1 MNFLKQ
7 ILATIIG
14 VVVSGLF
21 LFFGFIF
28 MIGVIVQQSSD
39 DSSKIAPANSVLLVT
54 LDYSIVEKSELN
66 PLGDL
71 DLPIYGSG
79 KTIGLNDILSRI
91 EAAKTDNNIKGI
103 YLNLSSVG
111 IGYASLEAIRDALIS
126 FKEANKFVVAY
137 GDVYSQK
144 AYYLASAADRV
155 YLNPEGS
162 LDFRGI
168 SSSVVFMKE
177 ALDKLGVD
185 MQVIKVGT
193 YKSAVEPFILN
204 SMSDANREQVSSYIN
219 SIYNSFLADISQDRN
234 IATPELR
241 NIADNY
247 LVQNA
252 EDAVKYKLVDS
263 LIYKDE
269 LLTNIKGRLGIDE
282 NKDISAISIL
292 KYAGKTKQEDV
303 SDQIAVLYAYGDIV
317 DGEGTVG
324 QIGGDKLSRELR
336 KLRNDKDVKGV
347 VLRVNSGGGS
357 ALASEIIWREVE
369 LTKKVKP
376 VMVSMGDYAASGGY
390 YISAAAD
397 SIFAEESTLT
407 GSIGVFGLIPNFKN
421 LLNNKLGV
429 HVDQVNTGKFSGL
442 MTSPTEPLTAE
453 ERAIIQL
460 QVNNT
465 YSTFMKRVADGR
477 HVTVAHVDSV
487 GQGRVWTGSQ
497 ALELGLVDKI
507 GNTKTAIQAAASKA
521 GLKSYKVAE
530 YPAKDESFLSIL
542 SGSKDQIKAWLFAE
556 EFGDFKQYILDVKK
570 TLQQSG
576 VQARMPY
583 SIEIY

>member
-91 EAAKTDNNIKGI
+91 EAAKIDNNIKGI